1 MAIKKLENNKLPGI
15 LIKVFLIAGLTA
27 GGIYGGSRLINRQ
40 QVNGS
45 VLSAQIRKNISQ
57 NKNIQSMS
65 ASIEKTAGDFLSEAA
80 QIVTETANV
89 TKDKTEDYV
98 LKTAVSKVMEQVN
111 KLPEKE
117 REKIKEEMCK

>member
-45 VLSAQIRKNISQ
+45 VL
-57 NKNIQSMS
+57 
-65 ASIEKTAGDFLSEAA
+65 
-80 QIVTETANV
+80 
-89 TKDKTEDYV
+89 
-98 LKTAVSKVMEQVN
+98 
-111 KLPEKE
+111 
-117 REKIKEEMCK
+117 